1 MRASN
6 EVKGSGVGKDWHCYA
21 CGEQGHFSRD
31 CQSATKTPR
40 PQRNSGGGQ
49 NNRGGGQN
57 NRGGGQNNRGGGQ
70 HNSGGGQNN
79 RGGGQNNRGSGQ
91 NNRGGGQHNGGGGQN
106 SGSNKGRQPA
116 VKAVTFDARSDGE
129 ESSKPDAT
137 PSWRS
142 DHLTVPDGPG
152 WEFSTTDGQG
162 WNQDAFKAA
171 IATAIKNKAG
181 QTNVKRERVDAEE
194 PKNGR
199 DGNTRTRRP

>member
-1 MRASN
+1 MRAAN
-6 EVKGSGVGKDWHCYA
+6 EVKGSGVGKDWNCYA

-31 CQSATKTPR
+31 CPSAAKTPR
-40 PQRNSGGGQ
+40 PEHTGNGGNQ
-49 NNRGGGQN
+49 QQPRPNRPQNRG
-57 NRGGGQNNRGGGQ
+57 GGGQNNRGGGQ

-79 RGGGQNNRGSGQ
+79 RGGGQNK
-91 NNRGGGQHNGGGGQN
+91 GGGGQN
-106 SGSNKGRQPA
+106 NGGGGHSGGGNKGRQPA

-129 ESSKPDAT
+129 ENSKPDA
-137 PSWRS
+137 WRS

-181 QTNVKRERVDAEE
+181 QANVKRERGVDAEE